1 MVLMVMVL
9 VGVVIMAM
17 IMFKALLHW
26 KTWAI
31 SGARIGFLVRRDN
44 FGNLLLG
51 PENEKTIML
60 GMMMREAW

>member
-31 SGARIGFLVRRDN
+31 SGVRIGFLVRRDN

-60 GMMMREAW
+60 GMMMREVW